1 MGSFIKV
8 GGFGD
13 LSVAPNDDAPLLVVF
28 GGKNVDGRDSGGRA
42 GGGKGG
48 YMWDFVSKIQNKF
61 HIFVAVNQH
70 VNGKDSFDALMSKV
84 NDEGLTPSKQFLY
97 LFSGGWLPGEHLLGH
112 LLRHKE
118 PIPFSWIYLVDIWM
132 RDSASYD
139 FYTHLPNKI
148 STPISYVHT
157 LHGAVNDKA
166 RDALAKSVGSQNEI
180 LVKPQTKDEDDMV
193 THLSTNTA
201 AVGLLP

>member
-1 MGSFIKV
+1 MAEIKI
-8 GGFGD
+8 GGFGK
-13 LSVAPNDDAPLLVVF
+13 LSTAPNDDAPLLVVF
-28 GGKNVDGRDSGGRA
+28 GGKNVDGRESGL
-42 GGGKGG
+42 
-48 YMWDFVSKIQNKF
+48 YMWDFMSKVQNKY

-70 VNGKDSFDALMSKV
+70 VNGLDSYNKLMETVTS
-84 NDEGLTPSKQFLY
+84 DDHHLAPAQQFLY

-132 RDSASYD
+132 RDSVSFD
-139 FYTHLPNKI
+139 FYTHLPNKV
-148 STPISYVHT
+148 STPVSYVHT

-166 RDALAKSVGSQNEI
+166 RDALANSVGSQNEV
-180 LVKPQTKDEDDMV
+180 LVKPQTKDEDSMV
-193 THLSTNTA
+193 THMSTNTV